1 MNNIIIGLGFMSKVG
16 KDEIAKY
23 LVKRYNFK
31 RIAFGDVLKQDIT
44 KIKNITLEELEQ
56 NKENY
61 RDLLISHGENKRK
74 EDPLYWVNQTIKSNN
89 IDFNNLKQNIVI
101 SDVRRID
108 ELKWLKQ
115 LNDKYKNVYIIEV
128 IKQKHWDTDIETI
141 KSIVYGNYFNL
152 IYGRLINIGTIKD
165 LHDTVDN
172 IITKIYLTK
181 NN

>member
-74 EDPLYWVNQTIKSNN
+74 EDPLYWVNQ
-89 IDFNNLKQNIVI
+89 
-101 SDVRRID
+101 
-108 ELKWLKQ
+108 
-115 LNDKYKNVYIIEV
+115 
-128 IKQKHWDTDIETI
+128 
-141 KSIVYGNYFNL
+141 SI
-152 IYGRLINIGTIKD
+152 
-165 LHDTVDN
+165 
-172 IITKIYLTK
+172 
-181 NN
+181 